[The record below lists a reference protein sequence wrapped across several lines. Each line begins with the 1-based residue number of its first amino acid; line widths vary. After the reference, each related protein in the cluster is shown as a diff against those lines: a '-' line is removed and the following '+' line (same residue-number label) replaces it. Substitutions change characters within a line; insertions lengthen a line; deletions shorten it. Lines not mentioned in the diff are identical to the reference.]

1 MKVVLSIKKYIGWI
15 WIIEKNRDIRKEY
28 KKLSDIP
35 LTFLPKFVFVNENE
49 FDEAVRVCC
58 STCSEEGMDNM
69 TNGKDVDIEWLDDF
83 DYQAKVDKYVKTNF
97 KGQIISRG
105 NNNQIAT

>member
-1 MKVVLSIKKYIGWI
+1 MKITLSTKKYIGWI
-15 WIIEKNRDIRKEY
+15 WLDIRKEY

-49 FDEAVRVCC
+49 FDESVKICD

-69 TNGKDVDIEWLDDF
+69 VNGK
-83 DYQAKVDKYVKTNF
+83 
-97 KGQIISRG
+97 S
-105 NNNQIAT
+105 